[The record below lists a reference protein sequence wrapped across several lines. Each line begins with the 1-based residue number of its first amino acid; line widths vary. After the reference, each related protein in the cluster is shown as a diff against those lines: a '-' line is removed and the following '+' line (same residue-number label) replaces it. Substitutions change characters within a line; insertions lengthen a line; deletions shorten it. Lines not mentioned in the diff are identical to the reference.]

1 MPAATTRRTGTRRPA
16 EPKVKTTSVVGWF
29 KQYLTVNES
38 AKTDGRRA
46 DELKGRIKGAL
57 PTIGEKDEKGN
68 FWFDL
73 PSAIEHETVDSKGN
87 KKVLQYTTLKA
98 ERRLS
103 PATPTP
109 DPEKAED
116 VLRAK
121 GLWLTKEQEKAI
133 RDLQTAVPNATITVE
148 VDVNAFASLYYKDV
162 LTEEEYEDT
171 LVEQTETFA
180 FIPSES

>member
-1 MPAATTRRTGTRRPA
+1 MPATTRRTGTRRPS
-16 EPKVKTTSVVGWF
+16 PKVTVSDIVSWF
-29 KQYLTVNES
+29 REYLAFNEAS
-38 AKTDGRRA
+38 KSDGKEATIRKDRLKE
-46 DELKGRIKGAL
+46 ELPKL
-57 PTIGEKDEKGN
+57 GEKDEKGN

-73 PSAIEHETVDSKGN
+73 PDAVEHITVDNKGN
-87 KKVLQYTTLKA
+87 TKVLQYTTLKA

-103 PATPTP
+103 PSTPTP

-121 GLWLTKEQEKAI
+121 GLWLTKAQEKAI
-133 RDLQTAVPNATITVE
+133 RDLQTAVPNATISVE

-162 LTEEEYEDT
+162 LSEEEYEDT
-171 LVEQTETFA
+171 LVEQTETYA